1 MTIEEDPL
9 YAQIKARV
17 NRSRTDDLVV
27 DSQLL
32 ASFQQIV
39 SQMHGERK
47 SSDTELLD
55 QVERVKEVLFT
66 VTGTSTTDSRF
77 PGGSFIHQI
86 LRRLSARQVRGLAQQ
101 VQGLFVVQQ
110 QLIETLVAR
119 AIVAEQRETRL
130 VGLLSQHV
138 VDRLAV
144 LESLERRMWGV
155 EESLQE
161 KGV

>member
-1 MTIEEDPL
+1 MAIEEDPL

-17 NRSRTDDLVV
+17 HRSRTDDAVV

-32 ASFQQIV
+32 ASFQQIN

-47 SSDTELLD
+47 FSDTELLD

-66 VTGTSTTDSRF
+66 VTGTSTTASRF
-77 PGGSFIHQI
+77 PGGSLIHRI
-86 LRRLSARQVRGLAQQ
+86 FRRLSARQVRGLAQQ

-110 QLIETLVAR
+110 QLIETLVER

-130 VGLLSQHV
+130 IGLLSQHV

-144 LESLERRMWGV
+144 LESLERRMGGV
-155 EESLQE
+155 EESLPE

>member
-9 YAQIKARV
+9 YAKIRARV
-17 NRSRTDDLVV
+17 HRSRTVDAVV

-39 SQMHGERK
+39 GQMHGERK

-66 VTGTSTTDSRF
+66 VTGMSTTASRF
-77 PGGSFIHQI
+77 PGGSLVHRI

-130 VGLLSQHV
+130 IGLLSQHV

-144 LESLERRMWGV
+144 LESLERRMGGV
-155 EESLQE
+155 EESLPE